1 VLNIEEIVTTFIK
14 AEEQNR
20 GLQTYVNLLNQE
32 TDQLEERNRQL
43 DHNIANFQNLVT
55 LTEAEKQKKLVDMRA
70 RAEHLRSEIMRATV
84 DNEDMQ
90 GEFRHLQAKV
100 IKMVNLF
107 KKSRFG
113 LSVASHMSYDENT
126 QFNENNVI
134 PYLAE
139 LEEYI
144 SALITYVAYK
154 RDDPNAAISSVP
166 LEKLPHK
173 EFNKREIAI
182 DAPVDTERDAAASML
197 AGAKTD
203 IGADEEDMIVDSKQL
218 YMKFL
223 DMVGKKQIN
232 IVHQSQ
238 AKKTA
243 NGGPHSGDNATGNAL

>member
-1 VLNIEEIVTTFIK
+1 
-14 AEEQNR
+14 
-20 GLQTYVNLLNQE
+20 
-32 TDQLEERNRQL
+32 
-43 DHNIANFQNLVT
+43 
-55 LTEAEKQKKLVDMRA
+55 
-70 RAEHLRSEIMRATV
+70 
-84 DNEDMQ
+84 
-90 GEFRHLQAKV
+90 
-100 IKMVNLF
+100 MVKLF
-107 KKSRFG
+107 KQSRFS
-113 LSVASHMSYDENT
+113 LAVASNMSYDENT

-182 DAPVDTERDAAASML
+182 DAPVDTERDASMMAAR
-197 AGAKTD
+197 TD
-203 IGADEEDMIVDSKQL
+203 VGGDEDEMIVDSRQL

-238 AKKTA
+238 AKKGGPNHNNNDKEGTA
-243 NGGPHSGDNATGNAL
+243 NI

>member
-1 VLNIEEIVTTFIK
+1 MI
-14 AEEQNR
+14 
-20 GLQTYVNLLNQE
+20 
-32 TDQLEERNRQL
+32 
-43 DHNIANFQNLVT
+43 
-55 LTEAEKQKKLVDMRA
+55 
-70 RAEHLRSEIMRATV
+70 
-84 DNEDMQ
+84 
-90 GEFRHLQAKV
+90 
-100 IKMVNLF
+100 NLF
-107 KKSRFG
+107 KKSRFL
-113 LSVASHMSYDENT
+113 LSVASNMTYEANT

-166 LEKLPHK
+166 LEKLPTK
-173 EFNKREIAI
+173 EFNKREIFI

-203 IGADEEDMIVDSKQL
+203 VGEDEDMIVDSKQL

-232 IVHQSQ
+232 IVH
-238 AKKTA
+238 
-243 NGGPHSGDNATGNAL
+243 